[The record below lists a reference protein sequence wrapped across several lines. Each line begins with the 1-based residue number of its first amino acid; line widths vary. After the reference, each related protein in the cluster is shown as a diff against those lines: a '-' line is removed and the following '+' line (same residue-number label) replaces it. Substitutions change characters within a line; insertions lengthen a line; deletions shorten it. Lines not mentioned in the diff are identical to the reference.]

1 MKIRVNQSSTIIIQ
15 MRLSYIGFLHCSI
28 YNMYVVVFAFRFP
41 YHSSDFL
48 DPSKVSYVSR
58 NANRYIEECID
69 IAFSPSLRLLLLLFT
84 DCNGSGMYVD
94 YVCLR
99 VCVCCVM
106 CYMFALSFPSFFYQ
120 IVTTIIIILT
130 LPLYKYRLPI

>member
-1 MKIRVNQSSTIIIQ
+1 MKIRMNQSSTIIIQ

-99 VCVCCVM
+99 VCVCV
-106 CYMFALSFPSFFYQ
+106 
-120 IVTTIIIILT
+120 V
-130 LPLYKYRLPI
+130 